1 MTGWIAAWMGTW
13 ATRRAGDADAPPLR
27 LQRVLALDARRRL
40 SLVQVGE
47 RRVLLLTGGSQDQV
61 VGWLPDA

>member
-1 MTGWIAAWMGTW
+1 MGAWAA
-13 ATRRAGDADAPPLR
+13 RRAGDADAPPLR

-47 RRVLLLTGGSQDQV
+47 RRVLLLTGGGQDQV
-61 VGWLPDA
+61 VGWLPDR